1 LRYVAKRKLA
11 LVLVIR
17 LRVLSDASIARVEQ
31 SAWED
36 ALETIDLL
44 SVRGASGA
52 SRQLVRRL
60 SGAEGGVCRTGSRVR
75 ALAPLRRTYSARSS
89 LASHSRSATRNRS
102 AKMVPT
108 TSSSEPSW
116 S

>member
-1 LRYVAKRKLA
+1 MKYMPVSIRPVWRRWQRELRYVAKRKLA
-11 LVLVIR
+11 PVLVIR
-17 LRVLSDASIARVEQ
+17 LRVLSDAPIARVEQ

-60 SGAEGGVCRTGSRVR
+60 SGAEGGVCRTGSRIR
-75 ALAPLRRTYSARSS
+75 YAGCTTDAPFR
-89 LASHSRSATRNRS
+89 
-102 AKMVPT
+102 PQ
-108 TSSSEPSW
+108 
-116 S
+116 